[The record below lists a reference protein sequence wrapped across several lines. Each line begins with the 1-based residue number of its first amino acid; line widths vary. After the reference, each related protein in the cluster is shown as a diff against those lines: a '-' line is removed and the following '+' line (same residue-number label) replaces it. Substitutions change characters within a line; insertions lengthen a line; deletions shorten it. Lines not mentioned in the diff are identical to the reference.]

1 MTEEIIIAGFGG
13 QGVLSMGKIL
23 AYSGIM
29 QDQEVAWMPSYGPEM
44 RGGTANCTVK
54 YSNDGYIYNPSP
66 ETPDLLLA
74 MNEPSLIKFL
84 PTVAPGGTVLIGD
97 TVEIPEGAR
106 QDVTY
111 VKVNCT
117 EIATSH
123 GNPKGA
129 NIVMTGAI
137 IKLMGDFSHDAAVAA
152 MNHMFAKKGKSKFNE
167 SNARAFDAGFN
178 AV

>member
-1 MTEEIIIAGFGG
+1 
-13 QGVLSMGKIL
+13 
-23 AYSGIM
+23 
-29 QDQEVAWMPSYGPEM
+29 
-44 RGGTANCTVK
+44 
-54 YSNDGYIYNPSP
+54 
-66 ETPDLLLA
+66 

-84 PTVAPGGTVLIGD
+84 PTIAPGGTVLIGD

-111 VKVNCT
+111 AKVNCT
-117 EIATSH
+117 EIATSLD
-123 GNPKGA
+123 NPKGA

-137 IKLMGDFSHDAAVAA
+137 IKLMGDFTHDAAVAA

>member
-1 MTEEIIIAGFGG
+1 M
-13 QGVLSMGKIL
+13 VPLC
-23 AYSGIM
+23 
-29 QDQEVAWMPSYGPEM
+29 VAA
-44 RGGTANCTVK
+44 TANCTVK

-111 VKVNCT
+111 VKVTAQRRNF
-117 EIATSH
+117 SWQ
-123 GNPKGA
+123 PKGA

-137 IKLMGDFSHDAAVAA
+137 IKLMGDFTHDAAVAA
-152 MNHMFAKKGKSKFNE
+152 MNHMFAKKGKPNST
-167 SNARAFDAGFN
+167 SLMPGLLMLD
-178 AV
+178 

>member
-1 MTEEIIIAGFGG
+1 MNNYKVYLAPLEGLADGPMRKVLCAHGG
-13 QGVLSMGKIL
+13 
-23 AYSGIM
+23 Y
-29 QDQEVAWMPSYGPEM
+29 
-44 RGGTANCTVK
+44 
-54 YSNDGYIYNPSP
+54 
-66 ETPDLLLA
+66 DLCFSEFIRVTDLVVSEKTLLR
-74 MNEPSLIKFL
+74 
-84 PTVAPGGTVLIGD
+84 
-97 TVEIPEGAR
+97 EIPEGAR

-117 EIATSH
+117 EIATSL

-137 IKLMGDFSHDAAVAA
+137 IKLMGDFTHDAAVAA